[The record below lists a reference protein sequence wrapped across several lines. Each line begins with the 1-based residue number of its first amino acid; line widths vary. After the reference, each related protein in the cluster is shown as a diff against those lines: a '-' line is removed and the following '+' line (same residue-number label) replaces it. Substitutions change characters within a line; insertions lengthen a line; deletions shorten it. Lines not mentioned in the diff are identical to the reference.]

1 MARRNVPINYTS
13 RDFESIREDLVNY
26 AKRYYPNTLKDF
38 SEASFGS
45 LMLDTVAYVGDIM
58 SFYLDYQVNESF
70 IDTATDY
77 NTILRLASQM
87 GYKYKGATS
96 TTGVVSF
103 YAIIPATSVGLGP
116 DSGYM
121 PILKANTTVRSE
133 NGVSYILTEDVRFDD
148 PSNDVVVANT
158 DAATGAPLNYAVKA
172 QGQVISGLFGTQE
185 ITVGA
190 FEKFKTV
197 RINRPNMV
205 EVISVFDS
213 EGHEYF
219 EVEHL
224 TQDVVYKSVPNRDEN
239 TRQNAPSLMRPFV
252 AARRFTVTFDQSG
265 ATLTFGHG
273 SDSETA
279 SQTVADPANVVLQR
293 AAKDYTTDT
302 SFDPSNLIGNDKLG
316 IGPANTTLTIT
327 TRENSR
333 DSANAAAGTITTLS
347 NTIFEF
353 NNPEVANDSTATTVI
368 ASIESY
374 NEQPLAGSSAVP
386 TREEIR
392 LQAMNAFASQNRAV
406 TSQDYEALT
415 YMMPAKFGDIKRARV
430 VRDQDSLKRN
440 LNIYIVSEDSFGKLA
455 QSNNALKENLKVHLN
470 RYRMINDTVDI
481 LDAKIVNI
489 GIDFEVVSSEEVNKF
504 EVLDSC
510 IRALRERFA
519 APMFIG
525 DRFYVTDVYTALN
538 KVRGV
543 VDTSKV
549 SLVSKTGGDY
559 SSSSLNIEQYMSLD
573 GRYLSVPDNVI
584 LEIKFPQIDIKGT
597 VK

>member
-1 MARRNVPINYTS
+1 M
-13 RDFESIREDLVNY
+13 
-26 AKRYYPNTLKDF
+26 
-38 SEASFGS
+38 
-45 LMLDTVAYVGDIM
+45 
-58 SFYLDYQVNESF
+58 
-70 IDTATDY
+70 
-77 NTILRLASQM
+77 
-87 GYKYKGATS
+87 
-96 TTGVVSF
+96 
-103 YAIIPATSVGLGP
+103 
-116 DSGYM
+116 
-121 PILKANTTVRSE
+121 
-133 NGVSYILTEDVRFDD
+133 
-148 PSNDVVVANT
+148 
-158 DAATGAPLNYAVKA
+158 
-172 QGQVISGLFGTQE
+172 
-185 ITVGA
+185 
-190 FEKFKTV
+190 
-197 RINRPNMV
+197 
-205 EVISVFDS
+205 
-213 EGHEYF
+213 
-219 EVEHL
+219 
-224 TQDVVYKSVPNRDEN
+224 VYKSVPNRDEN

-293 AAKDYTTDT
+293 AAKDYTTDV
-302 SFDPSNLIGNDKLG
+302 SFDPSNLVGNDKLG

-327 TRENSR
+327 TRDNSR
-333 DSANAAAGTITTLS
+333 DSANAAVGSITTLS
-347 NTIFEF
+347 NAIYEF
-353 NNPEVANDSTATTVI
+353 NNPEIANNSTATTVI
-368 ASIESY
+368 ASIECY
-374 NEQPLAGSSAVP
+374 NEEPLAGSTVSP

-392 LQAMNAFASQNRAV
+392 LQAMDAFASQNRAV

-415 YMMPAKFGDIKRARV
+415 YMMPAKFGDVKRARV

-455 QSNNALKENLKVHLN
+455 QSNNALKENLKIHLN

-489 GIDFEVVSSEEVNKF
+489 GIDFEVVSSEEVNKY
-504 EVLDSC
+504 EVLDAC

-525 DRFYVTDVYTALN
+525 ERFYVTDVYTALN

-543 VDTSKV
+543 VDTSRV